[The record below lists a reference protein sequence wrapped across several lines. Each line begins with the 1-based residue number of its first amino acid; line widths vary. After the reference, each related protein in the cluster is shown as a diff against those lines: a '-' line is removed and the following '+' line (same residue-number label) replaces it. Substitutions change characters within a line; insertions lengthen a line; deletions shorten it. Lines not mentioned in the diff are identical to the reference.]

1 MNRKHTRRKF
11 LRLLAA
17 GAGLTVASGLGASV
31 SQSPPTAKAAAGFDW
46 KRFKGT
52 QIHFV
57 MDSQAWTEVMTKK
70 IPEFETLTE
79 IKVNWEVL
87 TEAQI
92 RQKLPLTLR
101 SDPES
106 VDGFWTLP
114 SFDMV
119 AFSKAGWYEPL
130 DRYIQ
135 SRDLTHPDFDF
146 HDFFPN
152 VLKIAQWGGV
162 QIGIP
167 AWTELQLLFYIKEE
181 FEKKKVSVPRTLEQF
196 VEAAKILNDRRRNF
210 AGYVSRGQARQA
222 VYTLAPFIF
231 AYGGRWQ
238 NEAGRPELDSEP
250 FTKGLTLYGTTLRQ
264 YGPPNIVG
272 MEFSTAEALFA
283 QGQAAMFTDGA
294 GFLFTFEDPKKSKV
308 VGKVGVAP
316 LPAGPT
322 GTRSTMLSW
331 SLAINSKSKKK
342 EATWYLIQYLT
353 SKENQK
359 LTAAAF
365 VPPTR
370 QSVWRSPGAMR
381 KDFLDAQEKEI
392 PTAVPNGANPLVA
405 QVPEV
410 RDAIGEAIISVLQ
423 GGDAR
428 VAAQKAQREVV
439 RIVGG

>member
-1 MNRKHTRRKF
+1 MNRKHSRRQF
-11 LRLLAA
+11 VRLLAT
-17 GAGLTVASGLGASV
+17 GIGLSAASRLETSV
-31 SQSPPTAKAAAGFDW
+31 SQSSRTAKAAVGFDW

-70 IPEFETLTE
+70 IPEFQALTE

-101 SDPES
+101 SNPES

-114 SFDMV
+114 SFDV
-119 AFSKAGWYEPL
+119 VPFSKAGWYEPL
-130 DRYIQ
+130 DKYIQ
-135 SRDLTHPDFDF
+135 SKDLTHPDFDF
-146 HDFFPN
+146 KDFFPN

-167 AWTELQLLFYIKEE
+167 AWTELQLLFYNKEE
-181 FEKKKVSVPRTLEQF
+181 FEKKKVSVPRTLDQF
-196 VEAAKILNDRRRNF
+196 VEAAKTLNDRRRNL
-210 AGYVSRGQARQA
+210 AGYLSRGQARQA
-222 VYTLAPFIF
+222 VYTLAPFVF

-250 FTKGLTLYGTTLRQ
+250 FIKGLTVYGSTLRH

-331 SLAINSKSKKK
+331 SLAINSKSRKK
-342 EATWYLIQYLT
+342 EATWYLIQYLV
-353 SKENQK
+353 SKENQR

-370 QSVWRSPGAMR
+370 QSVWRSP
-381 KDFLDAQEKEI
+381 
-392 PTAVPNGANPLVA
+392 
-405 QVPEV
+405 
-410 RDAIGEAIISVLQ
+410 
-423 GGDAR
+423 
-428 VAAQKAQREVV
+428 
-439 RIVGG
+439 